1 MPVLISPD
9 RPACR
14 SAGALAGECGGAR
27 RVHPAP
33 PRAARRAARRS
44 RRQGCDGSGLYYRA
58 VRIAPAGAQCRRF
71 GRGRRLE
78 KGGGS
83 RRSARAAPQGGYHF
97 RAGVG
102 CVQLGRT
109 LPTLSPKVVARLHSA
124 SKLLVL
130 RRKEAPPNPVS
141 PGSTT
146 AVVAGDD
153 PEEEEGE
160 GGPRLPTPRA
170 SSLLLTDW
178 SEAAS
183 RPGTTSGETA
193 SIARTHRR
201 STAVNES
208 HSFRGAAVVSRSSQ
222 PSATC
227 SMSTPSGS
235 RRHRSTIS
243 PAINTDSRGHSS
255 HPAAQIGSARP
266 GACTQPEA
274 EERITLPSAAGGV
287 RRRAAM
293 RKSLRLGCVGHYS
306 RRAANMSGEAL
317 AWTAT
322 APSFLALGPHESA
335 VRTVT
340 FCCLGVFKTCKNA
353 TLILQQIAMFVHVD
367 VRVRCPWQ

>member
-1 MPVLISPD
+1 MAAGSITEQCALLL
-9 RPACR
+9 PAL
-14 SAGALAGECGGAR
+14 SAAASGEGEGWRKVEAVDEALVQLR
-27 RVHPAP
+27 KVP
-33 PRAARRAARRS
+33 
-44 RRQGCDGSGLYYRA
+44 
-58 VRIAPAGAQCRRF
+58 II
-71 GRGRRLE
+71 
-78 KGGGS
+78 
-83 RRSARAAPQGGYHF
+83 F

-102 CVQLGRT
+102 CAVQLGRT

-130 RRKEAPPNPVS
+130 RREEAPPNAAS

-146 AVVAGDD
+146 AVEAGDD
-153 PEEEEGE
+153 PEDEGE
-160 GGPRLPTPRA
+160 GGARLPTPRA
-170 SSLLLTDW
+170 SSRLLTDW

-193 SIARTHRR
+193 SIARHRR

-274 EERITLPSAAGGV
+274 EERVTLPSAAGGL

-293 RKSLRLGCVGHYS
+293 RNDPPSRMRRSLSAPRCQHEWRGARVDRTRAQSALSHFVVSVCSTPVTSKQPYFPS
-306 RRAANMSGEAL
+306 RISKQPFLSMCGSG
-317 AWTAT
+317 
-322 APSFLALGPHESA
+322 
-335 VRTVT
+335 V
-340 FCCLGVFKTCKNA
+340 
-353 TLILQQIAMFVHVD
+353 
-367 VRVRCPWQ
+367 

>member
-1 MPVLISPD
+1 MAAGSITEQCALLL
-9 RPACR
+9 PAL
-14 SAGALAGECGGAR
+14 SAAASGEGEGWRKVEAVDEALVQLRKVA
-27 RVHPAP
+27 
-33 PRAARRAARRS
+33 
-44 RRQGCDGSGLYYRA
+44 
-58 VRIAPAGAQCRRF
+58 II
-71 GRGRRLE
+71 
-78 KGGGS
+78 
-83 RRSARAAPQGGYHF
+83 F

-130 RRKEAPPNPVS
+130 RREEAPPNPVS

-255 HPAAQIGSARP
+255 HPTAQIGSARP

-322 APSFLALGPHESA
+322 APSFLALGPHESV

-340 FCCLGVFKTCKNA
+340 FCCPCRCAGQVSTTAHFFFRPDCA
-353 TLILQQIAMFVHVD
+353 TPRALPAPALASTREGGQHRPSHTWVQPCGLRSWC
-367 VRVRCPWQ
+367 VRSSHGHRSSQGRL